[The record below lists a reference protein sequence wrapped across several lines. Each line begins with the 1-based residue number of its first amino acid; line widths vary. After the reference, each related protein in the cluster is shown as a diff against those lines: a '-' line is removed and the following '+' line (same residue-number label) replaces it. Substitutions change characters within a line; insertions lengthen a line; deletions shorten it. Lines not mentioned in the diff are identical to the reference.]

1 MWHPRL
7 AWPWLLGLALCLR
20 ARWSEQR
27 EQAAAGPSVVLARAE
42 ASSRSGPQLGQ
53 GGTQQSHSNPHP
65 TFSPTLL
72 PEYLRTQLKSRGTQ
86 QLLNSYVT
94 QPARKW
100 FDWLGSLRG
109 WAWRSCWLFGPW
121 QQFFSIIYFLSNY
134 SFKFKLCAI
143 IKFWPNTIFEIVLF
157 AKPFISNW
165 LVRVQSFLSY
175 LIISAQS

>member
-1 MWHPRL
+1 
-7 AWPWLLGLALCLR
+7 LR

-94 QPARKW
+94 QPARKLL
-100 FDWLGSLRG
+100 FPYPSPFVVEPDEAVGSLD
-109 WAWRSCWLFGPW
+109 RSNN
-121 QQFFSIIYFLSNY
+121 FF
-134 SFKFKLCAI
+134 
-143 IKFWPNTIFEIVLF
+143 P
-157 AKPFISNW
+157 
-165 LVRVQSFLSY
+165 
-175 LIISAQS
+175 